1 MLLIV
6 LLLIPTVLITIRS
19 FSKSEKLNR
28 AISRVTNRLRSAI
41 LWVGL
46 PVLLIHAVYRIITNW
61 SSFTWQYVI
70 ERAGIVAVAVIL
82 GMLFTR
88 LLDRM
93 DSKDA
98 SDTKEND

>member
-19 FSKSEKLNR
+19 FSKSERLNR

-61 SSFTWQYVI
+61 SSFTWQDTM
-70 ERAGIVAVAVIL
+70 ERLGIVAAGGIL
-82 GMLFTR
+82 GFLMTR
-88 LLDRM
+88 LLTRM
-93 DSKDA
+93 ESKGA
-98 SDTKEND
+98 MTTKEND

>member
-19 FSKSEKLNR
+19 FSKSERLNR
-28 AISRVTNRLRSAI
+28 AISRVIKMIASVI

-46 PVLLIHAVYRIITNW
+46 PVLLIQAVYRIITNW

-70 ERAGIVAVAVIL
+70 ERAGSVAVAAIL
-82 GMLFTR
+82 GMLITR
-88 LLDRM
+88 MLDRM

>member
-1 MLLIV
+1 MLIIV

-19 FSKSEKLNR
+19 FSKSERLNR
-28 AISRVTNRLRSAI
+28 AIFHVTNRLRTAI

-70 ERAGIVAVAVIL
+70 ERAGIVAAAAIL
-82 GMLFTR
+82 GMLITR
-88 LLDRM
+88 LLNRM
-93 DSKDA
+93 DSLDA
-98 SDTKEND
+98 CGTKEND